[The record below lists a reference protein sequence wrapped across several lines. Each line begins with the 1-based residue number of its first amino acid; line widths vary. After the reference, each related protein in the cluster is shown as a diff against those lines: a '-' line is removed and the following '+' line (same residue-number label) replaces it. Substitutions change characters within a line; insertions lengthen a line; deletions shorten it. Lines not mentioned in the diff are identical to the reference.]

1 MITVKVNGK
10 EENVKEGSTVQTV
23 LDDKDVRTEMVAV
36 ELNGTLLSKE
46 EFSERAL
53 NKGDAL
59 EFLYYMAGGLN

>member
-1 MITVKVNGK
+1 LEVKVNGK
-10 EENVKEGSTVQTV
+10 KQSVIEGSTVQSV
-23 LDDKDVRTEMVAV
+23 LDEKEVRTEMVAV

-46 EFSERAL
+46 EFSERTL